1 MESKIP
7 IAKTENS
14 QRKRSLEDNLPHEYL
29 ASQNE
34 NFFFLENTQN
44 AEKDENLTLHKEKQK
59 ESKVVETEKDRKL
72 QIRTR
77 SRTRAVTIKKE
88 TQKLKSNLETQ
99 TLKKRR
105 RRTTRRVTSKPLP
118 SDKFDEKEL
127 ERLENNRI
135 AAREF
140 RKREKDKITIL
151 QTKVEK
157 LEKVNQ
163 QYRDSVSFL
172 IERRN
177 QMTRDLEQI
186 QRGILSGITMGNTSM
201 SSFFSPNQN
210 NNQNNSNTNSTG
222 NNNNQQKGGSSGK
235 K

>member
-7 IAKTENS
+7 ILKTENS
-14 QRKRSLEDNLPHEYL
+14 QRKRSFEDNLPHEYL
-29 ASQNE
+29 ASKNE
-34 NFFFLENTQN
+34 NIFSFENPQN
-44 AEKDENLTLHKEKQK
+44 IEKGTEQDKNLTIVKEKQK
-59 ESKVVETEKDRKL
+59 ETKVEEAEKEIKP

-118 SDKFDEKEL
+118 SDKLDEKEL
-127 ERLENNRI
+127 ERLENNRM

-140 RKREKDKITIL
+140 RKREKDKINIL

-163 QYRDSVSFL
+163 QYRNSVSFL
-172 IERRN
+172 VERRN

-186 QRGILSGITMGNTSM
+186 QRGILSGITMGNTSL
-201 SSFFSPNQN
+201 SSFFSQNQN
-210 NNQNNSNTNSTG
+210 NNNNNNI